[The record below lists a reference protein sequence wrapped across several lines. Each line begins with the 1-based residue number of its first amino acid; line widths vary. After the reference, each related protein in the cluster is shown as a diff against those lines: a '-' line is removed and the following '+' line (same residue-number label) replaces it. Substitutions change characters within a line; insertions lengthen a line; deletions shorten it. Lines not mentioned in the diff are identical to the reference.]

1 MTQSKFAVLK
11 KIFIVED
18 EADLAENL
26 EAILINSGYD
36 VVGKEEE
43 GERALTKILLTQ
55 PDLILMDIM
64 LKGLTDGIDLTS
76 RIRETSNVPIIFIT
90 AHANQHQLE
99 RVSELNY
106 DSFLL
111 KPFSKEV
118 LTTTIN
124 LTFLKYLKK
133 KAEKNIFNIRDK
145 GFLVP
150 IDEDDIIMLKADGL
164 YTRIFTKTRQY
175 VIRDILKD
183 VIGKLSDKKFIR
195 IHKSYLVN
203 LDFVTAFNSKEVTI
217 ANFVV
222 PIRRGYF
229 RELGDLLVD
238 RLNSY

>member
-1 MTQSKFAVLK
+1 MTQVKPSLSK

-18 EADLAENL
+18 EIDLAENL
-26 EAILINSGYD
+26 EDILINSGYQII
-36 VVGKEEE
+36 GMEEE
-43 GERALTKILLTQ
+43 SENALSKILLTK

-64 LKGLTDGIDLTS
+64 LKGPMDGIELTKK
-76 RIRETSNVPIIFIT
+76 IREKSNVPIIFIT
-90 AHANQHQLE
+90 AHAEQTYLE
-99 RVSELNY
+99 RISELNY

-111 KPFSKEV
+111 KPFTKEV

-133 KAEKNIFNIRDK
+133 KSEKNILNIRDK

-203 LDFVTAFNSKEVTI
+203 LDYVTAFNAKEVTI
-217 ANFVV
+217 SNFIV

-229 RELGDLLVD
+229 RELGELLIEK
-238 RLNSY
+238 LNS